1 METIKELAKNAIKSV
16 INDYG
21 ETRTTDRQIHKEYRQ
36 SREFK
41 RKFAEQVDKDSKI
54 KRIYR

>member
-1 METIKELAKNAIKSV
+1 MIEMFSGMFMVFLGCS
-16 INDYG
+16 
-21 ETRTTDRQIHKEYRQ
+21 DRQIHKEYRQ